1 MTTLEQSGLFTRHA
15 RGDGDG
21 GRGFNQ
27 YELHLDITLGPSARP
42 KGRGSGANGVSSQ
55 KCEGK
60 ISGVRRG

>member
-27 YELHLDITLGPSARP
+27 LNCISTLHLGQAHVLRAGAAVRTGFRLKNARG
-42 KGRGSGANGVSSQ
+42 KSQ
-55 KCEGK
+55 G
-60 ISGVRRG
+60 